1 MGPRPHPLI
10 PPDCHRAVSFRS
22 GSPGE
27 GAIGL
32 ERPTFV
38 ERVIAAI
45 PLPYLVTCTIVA
57 LLVTGPGYFL
67 ARLIETGGERNT
79 THAAG
84 FGNHITVP
92 PPRSDPPH
100 NLSFGL
106 AFLLLCFLPPFPPL
120 LPPSLP
126 AQTPPPPPR

>member
-67 ARLIETGGERNT
+67 ARLIETGGDLNQT
-79 THAAG
+79 PAAI
-84 FGNHITVP
+84 FG
-92 PPRSDPPH
+92 D
-100 NLSFGL
+100 
-106 AFLLLCFLPPFPPL
+106 AFALPPLRSVPL
-120 LPPSLP
+120 IIPSVGFVLYLLWVAAP
-126 AQTPPPPPR
+126 YSRPIARLSAE